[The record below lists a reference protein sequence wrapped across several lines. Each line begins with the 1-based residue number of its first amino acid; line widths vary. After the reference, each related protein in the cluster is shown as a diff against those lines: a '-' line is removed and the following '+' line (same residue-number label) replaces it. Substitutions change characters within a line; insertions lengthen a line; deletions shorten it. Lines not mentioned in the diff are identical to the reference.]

1 MQESVLTQV
10 LLPLI
15 LAVIM
20 FGMGLSL
27 IKEDFTRLWKTPKPI
42 AVGLFGQILILPILA
57 YAVAIVFGLSAELAI
72 GLMILAACPGGT
84 MSNVVSHLARAN
96 LALSVSLTAVTTVI
110 CVFTTPWI
118 IKFAIEQFSD
128 SGGESFSLLNTSL
141 GLVVLTLLPV
151 LLGIVVRAKWSDL
164 ALKIEPMFR
173 KLALIFMIGMIGAII
188 IDERDV
194 LIEFFGQVFWATL
207 ALNMGSIIIGIL
219 LGKVSGLA
227 IRDQIT
233 LGIEVGIQNASMAML
248 IAITFLSDPALATSA
263 GIYGLT
269 MYIGAGLLALWSKKH
284 NDAEKSVESEPTL

>member
-27 IKEDFTRLWKTPKPI
+27 TKDDFTRLWKTPKPI
-42 AVGLFGQILILPILA
+42 VVGLMGQVLVLPVLA
-57 YAVAIVFGLSAELAI
+57 WGVAIFFNLSPELAI

-84 MSNVVSHLARAN
+84 MSNVISHLSRAN

-118 IKFAIEQFSD
+118 IKFAITQFSSD
-128 SGGESFSLLNTSL
+128 GAQSFSLLQTSI
-141 GLVVLTLLPV
+141 GLIFITLFPV
-151 LLGIVVRAKWSDL
+151 LLGIVVRAKWSEK
-164 ALKIEPMFR
+164 ALMVEPVFR
-173 KLALIFMIGMIGAII
+173 RFSLIFMVAMIAAIV

-194 LIEFFGQVFWATL
+194 LVEYFGQVFWATL
-207 ALNMGSIIIGIL
+207 SLNLVSVLVGVLIA
-219 LGKVSGLA
+219 KASGLVL
-227 IRDQIT
+227 RDQIT

-248 IAITFLSDPALATSA
+248 IAISFLSNPALATSA

-269 MYIGAGLLALWSKKH
+269 MYIGAGVLVLWAKRVQKR
-284 NDAEKSVESEPTL
+284 TQ